1 MNTPTNINTDLD
13 RLAERRVKARLGWY
27 AHATVYVCVI
37 SGLALLG
44 WWQGKLWP
52 VAPALGWGL
61 GLAMH
66 GLAVFVWGSG
76 SRLKDTM
83 VQRERERL
91 QQREQT
97 RL

>member
-1 MNTPTNINTDLD
+1 MKNTTFNTDLD
-13 RLAERRVKARLGWY
+13 HLAERRVKARMGWY
-27 AHATVYVCVI
+27 THATIYAIVI

-44 WWQGKLWP
+44 WWQGRFWP
-52 VAPALGWGL
+52 IAPALGWGL

-66 GLAVFVWGSG
+66 GLSVFVWGSG
-76 SRLKDTM
+76 SALRAGM

-91 QQREQT
+91 EK